1 MKKLGFGHLWEN
13 LKRKVSILT
22 IVSMVLTGL
31 TPATSAFAES
41 HFTNDVYQFVDELEI
56 EDTLVNE
63 GMFYIPHSHLEVKE
77 NTDNKKFVFKV
88 MRKGEI
94 EKYEK
99 VKLTMM
105 DITGKYGKDYTIKV
119 IDKAV
124 FSENVKNI
132 SKSKSIL
139 EYAAKNEGEEYNYS
153 DAIIDGTLNSEN
165 IMTDE
170 EKENFTMSEEEKER
184 MLNVAN
190 EALTD
195 IGIDAKVE
203 RVGDTTSLDSA
214 EDNES
219 TANDFEE
226 EADENATNA
235 TAIESNNAEEK
246 NAEENEGENTNKEE
260 NNSEDNSEN
269 TTTTNEEA
277 SDETVKGFTNTDT
290 TVTEEANNNNSD
302 NVGTTN
308 SEPEDSVG
316 AKLREPE
323 GVGAN
328 DDNVGTTNGEPE
340 ETTNEETT
348 SEEQTSEETTSE
360 EQTEPVDGTTNE
372 SDETEAY
379 ETEGEDSTESTTVAE
394 TTVKDTTAET
404 TTAETTTV
412 KSTTEESTTE
422 ESTTEEST
430 TVEST
435 TEESTNETT
444 TTSENTTTENS
455 TNAKDT
461 KSSKVEKE
469 ETNKEEIIKSESG
482 NLNESANDLYG
493 ESVATDSDVD
503 TDVASMS
510 EIVYGDEEV
519 KFDVNIATLSSSKA
533 YELVTGL
540 KDDRKKV
547 VPDRSGTPLDIINP
561 NSLENKA
568 FMNEGVEA
576 VEEELKSAYVELNFK
591 PNQVEK
597 LIEITIID
605 DNKYRGKK
613 QVGFHLSSEDNK
625 NIAGAYSTF
634 TLIIEDDEPVEKSY
648 INFTKTSYEP
658 KDGYVH
664 VEMERTGDVGS
675 IATVM
680 LDSEDITA
688 IHGRD
693 YSEVHTKV
701 VFGMGLTKRHINIPV
716 VSTHINKSASFKL
729 KLQLAEGAEVG
740 EKGTTVCTIKDTDTN
755 FKFANPK
762 LTDKNESENL
772 FGGAKTGDD
781 KLFGDTGYRKVK
793 MTDTM
798 LGDKINLTNIRAYYY
813 LDGELNDD
821 SYFKFSDDGY
831 GFDLFMKSNANLPWE
846 RWTHSAGLRMF
857 WPMYYYLY
865 CGYKGVQLNWTKGP
879 NTDNGDIWVQ
889 SFYSSKSTTLKS
901 FEGGKWSNRDDN
913 IYFDNEN
920 SEGLDIDFKR
930 YGGGYYKDPHL
941 IVNSITPIKRM
952 FKIGRFSAIAPG
964 FINSDGM
971 INPNDHHEQDE
982 TYFVDGEDDGYT
994 AIGYIGQTISVSL
1007 KNNTRNNPYYI
1018 KKLYATDY
1026 ERNKL
1031 IEIAHN
1037 DEPDKKDPNKNQ
1049 LSFEIT
1055 EELLTK
1061 IRDCTREIDGVD
1073 GSKDGEFFIVPELAK
1088 KPVKLRIQKDDKIEE
1103 LNIWGKAPTKTTDK
1117 EWIYEF
1123 GVEDYIR
1130 LFVELKDQYKKN
1142 YICEGFEKQY
1152 IYPKTDFNQSIDVD
1166 YEHDYYSYTLDA
1178 TELLLKPKVVPN
1190 GNAIIVRVN
1199 KNQDNLF
1206 DKTYGFM
1213 KTVKPVSNGNYYD
1226 YYVMPR
1232 GSKVYAKYF
1241 EFKARAKDA
1250 GNVAVWVED
1259 AAQKIKYAQ
1268 DTFYYL
1274 GRRSIDLNV
1283 IYLSAE
1289 KADANKYLIS
1299 GITHFEEQPLGYT
1312 TLGTHWQPAV
1322 NVGIL
1327 LDDNSFGY
1335 SNEKGEYTLVA
1346 SKGKNGYYKRIKVVG
1361 NGNSIYRD
1369 IKLNQKSLVTQEYE
1383 IKYKSGTKKVKEKVY
1398 KVVPEVILISNNNPN
1413 SPKINSV
1420 YVEKKDLGD
1429 IIFRRTNQITI
1440 DGRLKILEVDV
1451 SPTKPD
1457 GTPYTYTYEE
1467 EVKQTA
1473 TKSIIVKR
1481 TATESIIRAEF
1492 LVVDPKSHEI
1502 KKVIEANERFDFM
1515 GIVGY
1520 RTSYIFNTGN
1530 YNEYKADDILY
1541 VRLVTDK
1548 KVGDGKGYDIKT
1560 GGRSEVP
1567 IFNETTYQAISTNI
1581 PFAAVAETIP
1591 EEVKIDLKKASP
1603 TEEELKLPIIG
1614 VLDFVSGLAGLT
1626 FSQNIEGNKVTIKIG
1641 KEFKEK
1647 TNKYDEKGKL
1657 RDESAVKIDIRHLKT
1672 GFEEFE
1678 DWARDNVQKH
1688 NYSKPVTMGLPIW
1701 SFKPMV
1707 GIEFSYVKSDIGGNA
1722 QGRQYEFTGGNGFF
1736 GIVFNFKYTF
1746 YFIVGGVPLYV
1757 GGEVNL
1763 DLVSELGIS
1772 VDKDKKVVML
1782 TEGSLINQE
1791 FFDELT
1797 SNTYF
1802 DFIIRATMETTA
1814 FAGIGICGTIG
1825 VRGGFTLNIRFIWNP
1840 HIKKKYEKVRPVGL
1854 GVSGS
1859 IKIWIDALFFNIP
1872 IPVYEWGENDMY
1884 KYGYFEDIENKNLV
1898 KSAKTDESNLYGA
1911 VDKTEFK
1918 PTPRFKRTSEF
1929 VANDNSGDDLF
1940 GGTYVID
1947 DTKTRTLINDSYDS
1961 SDPKIVSYDSDG
1973 DDVKDKA
1980 LLIYLDDDSHRSD
1993 LDRSVLKYMIY
2004 DVNSNQWSTP
2014 QVLQDDG
2021 TADFSPNM
2029 VDLDSEKIVV
2039 SWASRKTPV
2048 NNDTP
2053 KANLL
2058 KDMEIYSVFFD
2069 KETSTFRTITQITND
2084 DYYDY
2089 YPKASYDVLSGK
2101 LELYYLKNENV
2112 GAINDTD
2119 DLLNEVQT
2127 EVNDSQLM
2135 YRVYDL
2141 DWDDGEFKWL
2151 TDYEDY
2157 ELPSTLTPTERTA
2170 FINKYRGQRIKDLS
2184 INLGET
2190 INNNPNISDYAVN
2203 FAAMV
2208 DTTDPAIQ
2216 NMINT
2221 IKEEIEAN
2229 YDPENPSNIPA
2240 SAQALI
2246 DDLTPRLIGHMK
2258 NYSVVSYV
2266 VDEDGDPVETTD
2278 DTDIFIKIASGSD
2291 VKTIRV
2297 TNNNVADTM
2306 PKLIQVADMS
2316 ILFWIQNES
2325 AIKMLSIGDII
2336 QKSVDDDHVN
2346 NGLQTNEINIVTKDN
2361 IIMSDKISN
2370 IEPFADDRGNIYVAW
2385 QQNSNEIPT
2394 DEEDN
2399 TEIDFKQDLYVAGL
2413 IASEDPNDPT
2423 RSIYSWSNPVRFT
2436 NNGKVNNLPAATDIN
2451 NNLLLVNNQ
2460 YNMKTSGDT
2469 YNITNSNL
2477 VSMTYK
2483 KKSSLEVMGT
2493 STGIVNNEDG
2503 SKTYDLHID
2512 IQNTGLYA
2520 AEGFDYEGTVKY
2532 DGRTL
2537 LNINGTS
2544 NRQLIPRER
2553 IRVSSMSNAIGS
2565 EGLIFTLTEEEQK
2578 RLDKVTL
2585 DLNVKEHGIN
2595 DAGIDYSGSL
2605 FDVRERYRFITS
2617 EDLTVND
2624 NYFGDYL
2631 RTEQVGEDFAVRGTL
2646 VNSGNIDGKGDAK
2659 IYVIDQDD
2667 WDNPIAESEKFT
2679 LPMAN
2684 QMQFEIPISGDKI
2697 KNMYKGLKHL
2707 VVYVANDVGD
2717 RLSIAE
2723 VATLQVDRPYRF
2735 KVNGSATEVRV
2746 KVGETLKL
2754 NTSYEPTDRY
2764 QGATIMY
2771 AVTDGNIATSGDNTI
2786 TGLEEGVTTMKL
2798 TTKEFG
2804 GSAEINV
2811 IVEPAKNSG
2820 GGDYSGGGSS
2830 GGGGGGPMI
2839 PTNQVVSTTRVNT
2852 TKANALSFDVNANPM
2867 SWIYDPIA
2875 NRYRLN
2881 INVAGNQVSATNGF
2895 YIINETKT
2903 IDVNGIPTPT
2913 LITDTYY
2920 FDNLGNMVTGWVNTM
2935 DNKWFFFENMKNI
2948 NEGKMALGWK
2958 KIDNVWYYFTA
2969 DGSMLTNSITP
2980 DGEQVGADGA
2990 WMAKTIY
2997 AVTQ

>member
-13 LKRKVSILT
+13 LKRKISILT

-31 TPATSAFAES
+31 TPATSALAES

-56 EDTLVNE
+56 EDTLVNV

-203 RVGDTTSLDSA
+203 RVGDTASLDAA
-214 EDNES
+214 ENN
-219 TANDFEE
+219 TEE
-226 EADENATNA
+226 
-235 TAIESNNAEEK
+235 NNAEEK
-246 NAEENEGENTNKEE
+246 NAEENEEENSAEENNAKENTNEE
-260 NNSEDNSEN
+260 KNNSEDNSEN

-290 TVTEEANNNNSD
+290 TATEEANNNNSD

-308 SEPEDSVG
+308 GEPE
-316 AKLREPE
+316 E
-323 GVGAN
+323 
-328 DDNVGTTNGEPE
+328 TTNEETTNE

-372 SDETEAY
+372 SDETETY
-379 ETEGEDSTESTTVAE
+379 ETEAEDSTESTTIAE
-394 TTVKDTTAET
+394 TTVEDTTAET
-404 TTAETTTV
+404 TTAETTNAE
-412 KSTTEESTTE
+412 TTNVETTTAE
-422 ESTTEEST
+422 TT

-444 TTSENTTTENS
+444 TASENTATENTITEKS
-455 TNAKDT
+455 TNTKDT
-461 KSSKVEKE
+461 NNSKVEKE
-469 ETNKEEIIKSESG
+469 DTNNEKNYKSESG

-625 NIAGAYSTF
+625 NIAGAYSTL

-688 IHGRD
+688 VHGRD

-701 VFGMGLTKRHINIPV
+701 VFGLGLTKRHINIPV
-716 VSTHINKSASFKL
+716 VSTHIKNSASFKL
-729 KLQLAEGAEVG
+729 KLQEAEGAEVG

-793 MTDTM
+793 MSNI
-798 LGDKINLTNIRAYYY
+798 LVGDEIQIDKSGFGSSFGSAHENRGNENSYINFINNGRGVKMYVQDWSISATSEAH
-813 LDGELNDD
+813 E
-821 SYFKFSDDGY
+821 
-831 GFDLFMKSNANLPWE
+831 GFQFHWKGSQE
-846 RWTHSAGLRMF
+846 
-857 WPMYYYLY
+857 
-865 CGYKGVQLNWTKGP
+865 GYKGFQFNWSKGTAGSP
-879 NTDNGDIWVQ
+879 QTENGDIKVTYGYWQ
-889 SFYSSKSTTLKS
+889 D
-901 FEGGKWSNRDDN
+901 EGGKTFSGGKWTDRDDN
-913 IYFDNEN
+913 IFFPSNRSIRGRTEVWL
-920 SEGLDIDFKR
+920 SR
-930 YGGGYYKDPHL
+930 YGGVWCDSPVVV
-941 IVNSITPIKRM
+941 INSIKPIKTM
-952 FKIGRFSAIAPG
+952 YKIDKYSAIAPG

-971 INPNDHHEQDE
+971 INPNDHHKQDE
-982 TYFVDGEDDGYT
+982 TYFVDGEDDGNT

-1007 KNNTRNNPYYI
+1007 RNNTYNNPYYI

-1026 ERNKL
+1026 GRNKL

-1061 IRDCTREIDGVD
+1061 IKDCIGEIDGVD
-1073 GSKDGEFFIVPELAK
+1073 GSKDGRFGIVPELAK

-1130 LFVELKDQYKKN
+1130 LFVKLKDQYKKN
-1142 YICEGFEKQY
+1142 YICEGFEKLY
-1152 IYPKTDFNQSIDVD
+1152 IYPKTDENNPIDVD
-1166 YEHDYYSYTLDA
+1166 YEHDYYSYTLNA

-1259 AAQKIKYAQ
+1259 AAKKIKYAQ

-1420 YVEKKDLGD
+1420 SVEDRVTGRGF
-1429 IIFRRTNQITI
+1429 IGTNQITI
-1440 DGRLKILEVDV
+1440 DGRPKLLKVDV
-1451 SPTKPD
+1451 SPIKLD

-1473 TKSIIVKR
+1473 TKSIIVER

-1502 KKVIEANERFDFM
+1502 KKVIEANERFEFM
-1515 GIVGY
+1515 GIVSY
-1520 RTSYIFNTGN
+1520 HTSYVFNTGN

-1541 VRLVTDK
+1541 VRIVTDK

-1657 RDESAVKIDIRHLKT
+1657 RDESASGVKIDIRHLKT
-1672 GFEEFE
+1672 GFKEFE
-1678 DWARDNVQKH
+1678 EWMRDETG
-1688 NYSKPVTMGLPIW
+1688 NYRRYAKTVTMGLPIW
-1701 SFKPMV
+1701 SFKPTI
-1707 GIEFSYVKSDIGGNA
+1707 GIEFSYVKSDIGGKTV
-1722 QGRQYEFTGGNGFF
+1722 GRQYEFTGGNGFF
-1736 GIVFNFKYTF
+1736 GIMFNFKYTF
-1746 YFIVGGVPLYV
+1746 YFTVGGIPLYV

-1772 VDKDKKVVML
+1772 VDKDKKVVMF
-1782 TEGSLINQE
+1782 TEGSLINQDL
-1791 FFDELT
+1791 FDELF
-1797 SNTYF
+1797 SNTHF
-1802 DFIIRATMETTA
+1802 DFVIRATMDTTA

-1840 HIKKKYEKVRPVGL
+1840 HIKKKYSKVRPVGI

-1859 IKIWIDALFFNIP
+1859 IKIWIDALFISIP
-1872 IPVYEWGENDMY
+1872 IPVYSWSEDDMY
-1884 KYGYFEDIENKNLV
+1884 KYGYFEDIENDNLL
-1898 KSAKTDESNLYGA
+1898 KSAKTGESNLYGGI
-1911 VDKTEFK
+1911 DKTEFK
-1918 PTPRFKRTSEF
+1918 STPRFKRRSEF
-1929 VANDNSGDDLF
+1929 VANDNIGDHLF

-1947 DTKTRTLINDSYDS
+1947 DTKTKTLISDSYDS
-1961 SDPKIVSYDSDG
+1961 SDPKIVSYDSNG

-1980 LLIYLDDDSHRSD
+1980 LLIYLDDDSSRND

-2004 DVNSNQWSTP
+2004 DANTNTNQWSTP
-2014 QVLQDDG
+2014 RVLQDDG

-2029 VDLDSEKIVV
+2029 VDIDNEKIIV

-2048 NNDTP
+2048 NDSTP

-2069 KETSTFRTITQITND
+2069 KASGTFKTIEQLTND

-2089 YPKASYDVLSGK
+2089 YPKASYDVLSGR

-2112 GAINDTD
+2112 DVINDTD

-2127 EVNDSQLM
+2127 EVNGSQLM
-2135 YRVYDL
+2135 YRVHDF
-2141 DWDDGEFKWL
+2141 DWNDGSFKWL

-2157 ELPSTLTPTERTA
+2157 ELPSTLTPAERTA

-2203 FAAMV
+2203 YAAMV

-2216 NMINT
+2216 NV
-2221 IKEEIEAN
+2221 IKNVRAEIEAN
-2229 YDPENPSNIPA
+2229 YDPENPGNIPA

-2246 DDLTPRLIGHMK
+2246 DDLGPRLIGHMN
-2258 NYSVVSYV
+2258 NYSIVSYV

-2306 PKLIQVADMS
+2306 PKLIQVDS
-2316 ILFWIQNES
+2316 EGYLFWIQNES

-2336 QKSVDDDHVN
+2336 QQSVDDDHVN

-2413 IASEDPNDPT
+2413 IASEDPDDPT
-2423 RSIYSWSNPVRFT
+2423 NSIYSWSNPVRFT

-2460 YNMKTSGDT
+2460 YNMKTRGDT

-2585 DLNVKEHGIN
+2585 DLNVKEHGIG
-2595 DAGIDYSGSL
+2595 DAGIDYSGSV

-2617 EDLTVND
+2617 EDLTEND
-2624 NYFGDYL
+2624 NYFVDYL
-2631 RTEQVGEDFAVRGTL
+2631 RTEQVGEDFAVRGIL
-2646 VNSGNIDGKGDAK
+2646 VNSGTIDGKGDAK

-2707 VVYVANDVGD
+2707 VVYVANDAGD

-2771 AVTDGNIATSGDNTI
+2771 AVTDGNIAASGDNTI

-2820 GGDYSGGGSS
+2820 GGDYSGGSS
-2830 GGGGGGPMI
+2830 GSGGGGGPMI
-2839 PTNQVVSTTRVNT
+2839 PTDQVVSTTRVNT
-2852 TKANALSFDVNANPM
+2852 TKANALSFDVNVNPM

-2920 FDNLGNMVTGWVNTM
+2920 FDNLGNMVTGWVNTV